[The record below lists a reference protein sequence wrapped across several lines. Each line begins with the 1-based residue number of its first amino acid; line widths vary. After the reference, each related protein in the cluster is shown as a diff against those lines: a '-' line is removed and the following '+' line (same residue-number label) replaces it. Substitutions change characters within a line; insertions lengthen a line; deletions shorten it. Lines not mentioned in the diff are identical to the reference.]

1 MSLVTYLLLLSGD
14 FSIMSVP
21 NLCQQDA
28 WMYRIAI
35 FGAYFD
41 LMWRKNIPVETIHFH
56 IFVQISSGYP
66 LIYRSSMTAQGKQ
79 NVLDLCTGVSI
90 ELHAITL
97 TKAACT
103 MLSFT
108 WQQPNVDFREVQVS
122 VYINRRKSGLNQLGL
137 ERAACWKR
145 QEVSGMLITHWNV
158 ASLFLFKIRLFGPL
172 A

>member
-122 VYINRRKSGLNQLGL
+122 VYINRRKSGLNQLWL